1 MKATILYNLG
11 KREESIEA
19 YDEAIKLEPKLFQAF
34 YNKGLVLSELGRKEE
49 AREAYQEARK
59 FENYEMY
66 KGFEYLSQSE
76 VEKGIEYLE
85 KGLKIAIT
93 IEDRKTQAL
102 CYGYIGAAYRRRV
115 NYKKAIEYPKKP

>member
-49 AREAYQEARK
+49 AREAYQD
-59 FENYEMY
+59 
-66 KGFEYLSQSE
+66 S
-76 VEKGIEYLE
+76 
-85 KGLKIAIT
+85 
-93 IEDRKTQAL
+93 
-102 CYGYIGAAYRRRV
+102 
-115 NYKKAIEYPKKP
+115 